1 MSQIDV
7 DLDLLRCFVTVAD
20 LRNFTLAG
28 DRMGRS
34 QSAVSVRIRKLE
46 DLLGTPLFERNS
58 RDVKLTTEGRRLL
71 PKARDILG
79 KGEEL
84 IAAMREPAVSGRLRI
99 GFLEYVSPHRIP
111 EVLSSLRRKLPDAE
125 LSFHVGLSST
135 LIAALDEGRIDVAL
149 ALHDPQRTDSIPV
162 ASDPLVWVEGE
173 KSPKAANGSGEGV
186 KLCLMQ
192 APCIYRTSAMEAARG
207 KSLRFEEVLTANSV
221 LAVHGAVASG
231 LGLSVLG
238 MSCIGKGVRP
248 ADKRHNLPKLPS
260 LTIGLYGTDPRKIQL
275 LGTLQEVLT
284 NELSFNA
291 R

>member
-1 MSQIDV
+1 MNQIDL
-7 DLDLLRCFVTVAD
+7 DLDLLRCFITVAD
-20 LRNFTLAG
+20 LRSFTLAG

-46 DLLGTPLFERNS
+46 DLLGTALFERNS
-58 RDVKLTTEGRRLL
+58 RDVKLTNDGRRLL
-71 PKARDILG
+71 PKAWDILD

-84 IAAMREPAVSGRLRI
+84 VAAMREPVVSGRLRI

-111 EVLSSLRRKLPDAE
+111 EVLSSLRRKLPNAE

-135 LIAALDEGRIDVAL
+135 LITALDDGRIDVAL
-149 ALHDPQRTDSIPV
+149 ALHDDERRDSMPI
-162 ASDPLVWVEGE
+162 ASDQLVWVEGE
-173 KSPKAANGSGEGV
+173 SSPKAANPFGEGV

-192 APCIYRTSAMEAARG
+192 APCVYRTSAMEAARE

-238 MSCIGKGVRP
+238 TSCIGKGVR
-248 ADKRHNLPKLPS
+248 AAEKRYNLPMLPN

-275 LGTLQEVLT
+275 LGALKEVLT
-284 NELSFNA
+284 HELSFA
-291 R
+291 AC